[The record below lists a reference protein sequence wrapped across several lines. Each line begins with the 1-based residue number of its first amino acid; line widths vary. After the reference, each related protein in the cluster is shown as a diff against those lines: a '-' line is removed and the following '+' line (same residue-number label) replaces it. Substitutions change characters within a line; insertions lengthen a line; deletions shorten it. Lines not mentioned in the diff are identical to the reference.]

1 MKNKYG
7 INQTAGDNSVQ
18 FVINGNVVGDVNI
31 FTQAPEKSDCVLEF
45 YYKGSHREIEFD
57 DETVKA
63 FNAWYALPPE
73 NDYKVRVKESETGK
87 IDVALSNAVKLF
99 LTFMK
104 SESYASGI
112 VRNYLLS
119 YDVQSDM
126 YAHNYNFEND
136 AQKNRFVQFAFTCV
150 TIADMLKPR
159 SIVPN
164 PNDIA
169 LCGYIYKQG
178 VLDFHFPIDI
188 DKDILKKRCEDSEV
202 LDYDKLVKVDCPDY
216 YILDLGATSISRY
229 VLPSYF
235 LWLGGKDEKVIEQNP
250 EILDLCNYKLATR

>member
-18 FVINGNVVGDVNI
+18 FVINGNVIGDVNV
-31 FTQAPEKSDCVLEF
+31 FTQQLEKSDCVLEF
-45 YYKGSHREIEFD
+45 YYKGSRREIEFD

-73 NDYKVRVKESETGK
+73 NDYKVRVKVSETGK

-99 LTFMK
+99 FTFMK
-104 SESYASGI
+104 SEGYASGI

-119 YDVQSDM
+119 YDVQADM

-136 AQKNRFVQFAFTCV
+136 AQKNRFVQFAFSCV

-159 SIVPN
+159 SVIPN
-164 PNDIA
+164 VNDIA

-188 DKDILKKRCEDSEV
+188 DKEMLQKRCSDSKA
-202 LDYDKLVKVDCPDY
+202 LDYDRLINVDCSDY
-216 YILDLGATSISRY
+216 CVLDLGASIICRK
-229 VLPSYF
+229 VLPEFF
-235 LWLGGKDEKVIEQNP
+235 LWLSGIDKKVIDKYP
-250 EILDLCNYKLATR
+250 EILNLCNYKLAAR